1 MSFLK
6 YRIIPC
12 QSWFIPWNSKLAH
25 WKVFL
30 FTFQRLN
37 ISKWKLYFY
46 ILIFI
51 NRSNHF
57 FLNKLMSFI
66 IVGTNTCNKSFL
78 GNSRKFLYS
87 INTTKICIFIPIRIN
102 MFCNL
107 INPAACESENDE
119 TMLMYETFM
128 NLKIMWSIKNRH
140 YYL

>member
-1 MSFLK
+1 MKIIFLYSHFYQQIK
-6 YRIIPC
+6 P
-12 QSWFIPWNSKLAH
+12 
-25 WKVFL
+25 FL
-30 FTFQRLN
+30 
-37 ISKWKLYFY
+37 
-46 ILIFI
+46 
-51 NRSNHF
+51 

-78 GNSRKFLYS
+78 GNSRKFSYS

>member
-1 MSFLK
+1 MSILDYSLELKIGTLKGLSFYLPTFKYIQMKIIFLYSHFYQQIK
-6 YRIIPC
+6 P
-12 QSWFIPWNSKLAH
+12 
-25 WKVFL
+25 FL
-30 FTFQRLN
+30 
-37 ISKWKLYFY
+37 
-46 ILIFI
+46 
-51 NRSNHF
+51 